1 MSGPV
6 LLRAGL
12 AVLLALL
19 ALALPA
25 RAQLQRPITALGL
38 REGLPQGQ
46 VSTMDRRGHLW
57 AGTYSGGLAR
67 YDGTAFSVFGRTE
80 GLAGPHVRALLETR
94 AGPLDAS
101 MWSPHRLVTAPGTH
115 DPFALDVSTPSWWPF
130 AFRTA
135 GFSPVSYYVSTEH
148 PLDAPSDVLPVDG
161 LTLRALTP
169 SPGELRRLHPLLEAQ
184 FASRPGFVPLT
195 PALFTSLVQP
205 YKALVVDDL
214 ALLVEAPDGTFV
226 GFAFGLPDP
235 DGETLVVRVLAAD
248 AAYEGL
254 DCWLLGTLARNAH
267 ARGLR
272 RVVHALLPEASARHL
287 CRATPGVVRRRYA
300 LLARKLTS

>member
-1 MSGPV
+1 MPD
-6 LLRAGL
+6 
-12 AVLLALL
+12 
-19 ALALPA
+19 LALPIA
-25 RAQLQRPITALGL
+25 PTLSPIAPPDAVLSLPDGAASCALWWSHGL
-38 REGLPQGQ
+38 VWQG
-46 VSTMDRRGHLW
+46 GP
-57 AGTYSGGLAR
+57 AGAIGQIEAASEEAL
-67 YDGTAFSVFGRTE
+67 V
-80 GLAGPHVRALLETR
+80 ALLQQAARRLAE
-94 AGPLDAS
+94 AGCACALGPLDAS

-205 YKALVVDDL
+205 YKALLVDDL